1 MMRPKVRL
9 GGAGTLLGWGTKR
22 ERERTDWMKRE
33 RERSDRVVSGYDSE
47 ASENDEIA
55 IRLYFKRDLIEV
67 KIIE

>member
-1 MMRPKVRL
+1 MRPKVRL

-33 RERSDRVVSGYDSE
+33 RVVSGYHSE
-47 ASENDEIA
+47 ASENAEIA